1 MPELTDKVEPHY
13 TFGWRGA
20 VVLIIGAMLPVILL
34 NLGVFLAET
43 VFGVHI
49 QQNDLYLIL
58 SNAVL
63 WMGAI
68 WAFDYFECR
77 AVTGRPLRF
86 NLDPMNIRTYALIFP
101 LMFGMMLIA
110 EFLSGQLP
118 VTGPFFGPMYEVFTE
133 LMEQMT
139 QNTVTL
145 VILAVIM
152 APVFEEVVFR
162 GIIQKGL
169 INKGMKP
176 MTAIWISAVVFGIV
190 HANPWQFVGAVL
202 LGYVL
207 GMVYHR
213 TKSLLMPVL
222 LHAFN
227 NLLSVLLLTYSDT
240 ESFSEAFAVSEYLL
254 LAVGILIFVLFHY
267 LFAKKYTPGIKLI

>member
-20 VVLIIGAMLPVILL
+20 AVLIIGAMLPVILL

-86 NLDPMNIRTYALIFP
+86 NLDPMNIRTYALIIP

-118 VTGPFFGPMYEVFTE
+118 VTGPFFGPMYEVFTQ

-254 LAVGILIFVLFHY
+254 LAVGILIVALFHY
-267 LFAKKYTPGIKLI
+267 LFAKKYSQALN

>member
-1 MPELTDKVEPHY
+1 MPQLTDKVEPHY

-20 VVLIIGAMLPVILL
+20 VVLIMGAMLPVILL
-34 NLGVFLAET
+34 NVGVFLAET

-190 HANPWQFVGAVL
+190 HANPWQFIGAVL

-240 ESFSEAFAVSEYLL
+240 ESFSAAFAVSEYLL

-267 LFAKKYTPGIKLI
+267 LFAKKYSQALN

>member
-20 VVLIIGAMLPVILL
+20 VVLIMGAMLPVILL
-34 NLGVFLAET
+34 NVGVFLAET

-190 HANPWQFVGAVL
+190 HANPWQFIGAVL

-267 LFAKKYTPGIKLI
+267 LFAKKYSQALN

>member
-34 NLGVFLAET
+34 NVGVFLAET

-86 NLDPMNIRTYALIFP
+86 NLDPMNISTYALIFP

-118 VTGPFFGPMYEVFTE
+118 VTGPFFGPMYEVFTQ

-267 LFAKKYTPGIKLI
+267 LFAKKYSQALN